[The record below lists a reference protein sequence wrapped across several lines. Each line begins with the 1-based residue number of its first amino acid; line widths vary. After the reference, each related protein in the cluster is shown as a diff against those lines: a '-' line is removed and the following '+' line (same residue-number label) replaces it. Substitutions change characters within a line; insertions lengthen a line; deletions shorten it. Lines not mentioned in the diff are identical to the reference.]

1 MPLYRSRLRP
11 PVWVPSVP
19 PKILELLPATSPLPI
34 AAIAWAVSCACAA
47 ISEMLLQEL
56 LALTKMECAMLYAAL
71 AALSSMFSKHSFATR
86 ANSSSLPAIAAAA
99 RAYAFDSSTPISI
112 SAAVKALPVLIRYSA
127 TSLAIWPSPSPTFLA
142 SSSCACALSIF
153 AVRTALSASS
163 CVIWLSI
170 WASSSAFLPAMNE
183 LTTSA
188 FNVSCPSAATVA
200 LFRISG
206 YTDANSSA
214 LSKDIVKPSATWFC
228 KLARVWK
235 ESETELI
242 VLEIREKLFSA
253 LV

>member
-1 MPLYRSRLRP
+1 
-11 PVWVPSVP
+11 
-19 PKILELLPATSPLPI
+19 
-34 AAIAWAVSCACAA
+34 
-47 ISEMLLQEL
+47 
-56 LALTKMECAMLYAAL
+56 MECAMLYAAL

-99 RAYAFDSSTPISI
+99 RAYAFASSTPISI

-153 AVRTALSASS
+153 AVKTALSASS

-170 WASSSAFLPAMNE
+170 WAS
-183 LTTSA
+183 
-188 FNVSCPSAATVA
+188 
-200 LFRISG
+200 ISG